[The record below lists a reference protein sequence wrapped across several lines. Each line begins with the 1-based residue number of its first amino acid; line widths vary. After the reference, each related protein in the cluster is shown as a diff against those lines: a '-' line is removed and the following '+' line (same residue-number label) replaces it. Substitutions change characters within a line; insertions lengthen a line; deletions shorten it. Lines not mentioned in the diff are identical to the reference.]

1 MTLRFLAIATSLI
14 CTYPLLAEKVNEFV
28 INLKDPEYSD
38 GVVKTEKGGVIT
50 APSLRVQAQK
60 IVYTNTKEV
69 QSIIAEGD
77 LMMHYQGRIYVGEK
91 LEFDLLTRTGYLKD
105 GRTKDG
111 SWYVGGD
118 WIELQSDGNFH
129 VYGAFIT
136 TSASRANP
144 WAITADTAKINDG
157 HILTARD
164 IRVKALGF
172 PLLWLPGYKTD
183 LTRFKDPPIR
193 YRMQWDTNLNLRAS
207 VRYRFYATETFSAFA
222 RFDYRFKKNL
232 GPGGALEADYLSKDK
247 RTVFQTKNY
256 GALDKEFPNENGNVR
271 YRFQGIYKTK
281 SEDEYTRFHVQWD
294 RLSDNR
300 MVSDFKD
307 PDFEINTQKTTYLEF
322 SHYRNW
328 AFGEFNVRPK
338 INPFQTL
345 AQELPYTAFGIHP
358 FTFLRSGIVME
369 NYASGGYLDY
379 TFANVLDKDLK
390 DRKAGRLETINSIY
404 RPFAWGGLTVTPKT
418 GLVGIFYSNSPDHN
432 AAGQFLYTYGG
443 DVNARFSRVYA
454 TYKHTVIPYAKY
466 LGYTRPSV
474 PVDDYFVFDIG
485 DGYTRLDQVRFG
497 LRQLWFTKENSIFM
511 PGVALDLYTYAF
523 WGAASFDQR
532 IPKVFADL
540 ELNRQNYAIF
550 GSLGWNIQEN
560 LLDYGNAELLW
571 TLSSSFAFG
580 TEFRHRSK
588 FWWRKAVHENFVV
601 DFARNLE
608 DLLASPMSDRR
619 NTLLTKAHIRFSPR
633 WNMQLQTFYGWG
645 RSDEPNYKGAKV
657 DFYTM
662 LTGNWQ
668 MKITYEYQPNDPYRF
683 SYSFKLIK

>member
-1 MTLRFLAIATSLI
+1 MRLSLFALATSLI
-14 CTYPLLAEKVNEFV
+14 CLSPLFGEKVGEFV

-38 GVVKTEKGGVIT
+38 GIIQTEKGGVIT
-50 APSLRVQAQK
+50 APSLRIQAQK
-60 IVYTNTKEV
+60 IIYTNTKEV
-69 QSIIAEGD
+69 QSIAAEGD
-77 LMMHYQGRIYVGEK
+77 LMMHYQGRIFVGEK

-111 SWYVGGD
+111 GWYVGGE
-118 WIELQSDGNFH
+118 WIQLCSDGNFE

-136 TSASRANP
+136 TSASRSNP
-144 WAITADTAKINDG
+144 WAIKADTARITDG
-157 HILTARD
+157 HVLTAKD
-164 IRVKALGF
+164 IRLKALDYT
-172 PLLWLPGYKTD
+172 LLWLPYYKTNLD
-183 LTRFKDPPIR
+183 KFRDPPIR
-193 YRMQWDTNLNLRAS
+193 YRLQWDTDLNLRAS

-247 RTVFQTKNY
+247 RTVFQTKNC
-256 GALDKEFPNENGNVR
+256 GALDKEFPDENGVVR

-281 SEDEYTRFHVQWD
+281 SEDEYSRFHVQWD

-300 MVSDFKD
+300 MISDFKD
-307 PDFEINTQKTTYLEF
+307 PDFEVNTQKTTYLEF
-322 SHYRNW
+322 SHYRND
-328 AFGEFNVRPK
+328 AFLELNVRPK
-338 INPFQTL
+338 INPFQSL
-345 AQELPYTAFGIHP
+345 AQEIPYAPVGIHP
-358 FTFLRSGIVME
+358 FEIWKTGIIME
-369 NYASGGYLDY
+369 NYASGGYFDY
-379 TFANVLDKDLK
+379 TYANVVDKDLK

-404 RPFAWGGLTVTPKT
+404 RPLSWNGFSVTPRA
-418 GLVGIFYSNSPDHN
+418 GLVGIFYSNSPDQN
-432 AAGQFLYTYGG
+432 AAAQLLYTYGG
-443 DVNARFSRVYA
+443 DVQARISKVFP

-466 LGYTRPSV
+466 LGYTRPAV

-485 DGYTRLDQVRFG
+485 DGYTRVDQVRFG
-497 LRQLWFTKENSIFM
+497 LRQLWFSKENSIFR
-511 PGVALDLYTYAF
+511 PALVLDLYAYSF
-523 WGAASFDQR
+523 WGAASFDTR
-532 IPKVFADL
+532 IPKVFADV
-540 ELNRQNYAIF
+540 EVNRQNYAIF
-550 GSLGWNIQEN
+550 GSMGWNIQEN

-580 TEFRHRSK
+580 VELRHRSK
-588 FWWRKAVHENFVV
+588 FWWRKAVHQNFVV

-619 NTLLTKAHIRFSPR
+619 NTFLTKAHIRFSPR

-645 RSDEPNYKGAKV
+645 RSDEPNYVGAKV

-668 MKITYEYQPNDPYRF
+668 MKVTYEYQRNDPYRF